1 MFLGGQHGLAH
12 MHGSGCDLHQ
22 LVFADKADALLQ
34 GREIPHVSQTTTYVV
49 SGWIAVLGYH

>member
-1 MFLGGQHGLAH
+1 